1 MFLQSHAFHPK
12 GLDLVA
18 VVSTGDKVWEL
29 RVAGQL
35 YNNTWVNIGIRWTL
49 PDLSKPS
56 LAETPEGREKMGGLE
71 MFIGGVGDGGV
82 TVVGQT
88 ILPELTDKGSTV
100 WEPQEALLVEGQP
113 VMMLGCHQ
121 NSLMFSKGQGFTG
134 YAGTKEAPAQFDE
147 LAIWRRRMENYE
159 LQFFLGGFEADLDNI
174 NAGQAKAM
182 IGGADLSDPG
192 QVAAAQEAL
201 AAMLGKKATT
211 LPPFPTRTAIPSTTT
226 TIPEYLKENT
236 TTMPV
241 TTTTEAVK
249 SEEDLRKN
257 MLTLQDTY
265 SNMLNAD
272 KVNEGENPKSVEGFL
287 RSAKDAAVLLSATD
301 DNIRKWDAVHK
312 DAKQTGAMKTV
323 KEIEEYLLS
332 WISAVNTSAY
342 DLHIPNWKTAYFD
355 STDQTMRYAASEDDF
370 VANVDKL
377 PMEMIRADGQVR
389 LQYPDYSGWEW
400 NDAKANWDDVRENFT
415 VPTGMYLNV
424 AGCSDNPM
432 TILTAVYNGLP
443 ALTAKRRNPVNIKS
457 KAFFIDS
464 KVISV
469 RTKLSAEPMSGDVEE
484 TYQCEV
490 DTDYMES
497 NPVRLVFYHKKP
509 MKAKRTLLWHKD
521 DYWEG
526 LEVRHCVHWDEKFGY
541 NGAWN
546 DVKCKVLNTDDEKTE
561 CECGALGSYAVLSE
575 MLTPPNSADISLLV
589 MVIKWL
595 GIITGTVLLTI
606 FAAVVF
612 LSVVVGEMFHQIR
625 MYTCISYMLANIIF
639 LLGDTDLCNDR
650 HNNMALSMAMMFFY
664 QAALWCKRCVFFCPQ
679 KLTFFS

>member
-1 MFLQSHAFHPK
+1 MLNPANCTEGFSWSVWEKMVFGSDIVGPSGKQAKKYIMSTGGDFNGANGKAWPGFALYHQ

-18 VVSTGDKVWEL
+18 VVSTGERVWQL

-35 YNNTWVNIGIRWTL
+35 YNNTWVEVGIRWTL
-49 PDLSKPS
+49 PELTKPKWA
-56 LAETPEGREKMGGLE
+56 LTAEGREKMGGLE

-82 TVVGQT
+82 QVVGQS
-88 ILPELTDKGSTV
+88 ILYESTDRGASM
-100 WEPQEALLVEGQP
+100 WDPQPPLLSPDGQP

-147 LAIWRRRMENYE
+147 LAIWRRRMQNYE

-312 DAKQTGAMKTV
+312 DAKQIG
-323 KEIEEYLLS
+323 EYLLS
-332 WISAVNTSAY
+332 WISAVTSSAY
-342 DLHIPNWKTAYFD
+342 DL
-355 STDQTMRYAASEDDF
+355 
-370 VANVDKL
+370 
-377 PMEMIRADGQVR
+377 
-389 LQYPDYSGWEW
+389 
-400 NDAKANWDDVRENFT
+400 
-415 VPTGMYLNV
+415 
-424 AGCSDNPM
+424 
-432 TILTAVYNGLP
+432 
-443 ALTAKRRNPVNIKS
+443 
-457 KAFFIDS
+457 
-464 KVISV
+464 
-469 RTKLSAEPMSGDVEE
+469 
-484 TYQCEV
+484 
-490 DTDYMES
+490 
-497 NPVRLVFYHKKP
+497 
-509 MKAKRTLLWHKD
+509 
-521 DYWEG
+521 
-526 LEVRHCVHWDEKFGY
+526 
-541 NGAWN
+541 
-546 DVKCKVLNTDDEKTE
+546 
-561 CECGALGSYAVLSE
+561 
-575 MLTPPNSADISLLV
+575 
-589 MVIKWL
+589 
-595 GIITGTVLLTI
+595 
-606 FAAVVF
+606 
-612 LSVVVGEMFHQIR
+612 
-625 MYTCISYMLANIIF
+625 
-639 LLGDTDLCNDR
+639 
-650 HNNMALSMAMMFFY
+650 
-664 QAALWCKRCVFFCPQ
+664 
-679 KLTFFS
+679 

>member
-1 MFLQSHAFHPK
+1 
-12 GLDLVA
+12 
-18 VVSTGDKVWEL
+18 
-29 RVAGQL
+29 
-35 YNNTWVNIGIRWTL
+35 
-49 PDLSKPS
+49 
-56 LAETPEGREKMGGLE
+56 
-71 MFIGGVGDGGV
+71 
-82 TVVGQT
+82 
-88 ILPELTDKGSTV
+88 
-100 WEPQEALLVEGQP
+100 
-113 VMMLGCHQ
+113 
-121 NSLMFSKGQGFTG
+121 
-134 YAGTKEAPAQFDE
+134 
-147 LAIWRRRMENYE
+147 
-159 LQFFLGGFEADLDNI
+159 
-174 NAGQAKAM
+174 
-182 IGGADLSDPG
+182 
-192 QVAAAQEAL
+192 
-201 AAMLGKKATT
+201 
-211 LPPFPTRTAIPSTTT
+211 
-226 TIPEYLKENT
+226 
-236 TTMPV
+236 MPV

-257 MLTLQDTY
+257 MLTLQATY
-265 SNMLNAD
+265 SNMLNAE

-312 DAKQTGAMKTV
+312 EAKQPGAMKTV
-323 KEIEEYLLS
+323 KEIEEYLLA

-377 PMEMIRADGQVR
+377 PMEMIRSDGQVR

-400 NDAKANWDDVRENFT
+400 NDAKAKWDDVRENFT

-443 ALTAKRRNPVNIKS
+443 ELTAKRRNPVNIKS

-497 NPVRLVFYHKKP
+497 NPVRLMFYHKKP
-509 MKAKRTLLWHKD
+509 QKAKRTLLWHKD

-575 MLTPPNSADISLLV
+575 MLTPPNSADISLVV
-589 MVIKWL
+589 MIIKWL

-664 QAALWCKRCVFFCPQ
+664 QAALWCK
-679 KLTFFS
+679 